1 MMTTMTHE
9 TVVTSN
15 DSIVREFKQKEHSR
29 YYDPEV
35 VGPYYGHLRFDIPFQ
50 YSYKLG
56 MRFEAEKVYVYRN
69 DDELFISCLPLKLDS
84 EYMEVKG
91 LISKKGGD
99 PQSAEID
106 INSDD
111 IYYVINKD
119 WAPFNVGDKITY
131 TYVHETED
139 EERHIRVGELSNTKN
154 NILKGLAIPDAPW
167 IETGT
172 FKGERAKW
180 FAANYPKV
188 YTCEPS
194 KECYEYAVETLKGC
208 DNVIIDNDLSINSL
222 HMFLELLEGDV
233 NFWLDSHSI
242 IGFKGLKQDDLYNK
256 TYKDVNDPPVLS
268 ELDIIAE
275 YLGQLD
281 SVHIFIDDY
290 KLFSR
295 EDYPSPDLFIDWA
308 KQNGFEW
315 SVKHNIFTL
324 TKLDNE
330 KQFAKDLMS
339 DQRLAA
345 DLEKIAK
352 QINSI

>member
-1 MMTTMTHE
+1 
-9 TVVTSN
+9 
-15 DSIVREFKQKEHSR
+15 
-29 YYDPEV
+29 
-35 VGPYYGHLRFDIPFQ
+35 
-50 YSYKLG
+50 
-56 MRFEAEKVYVYRN
+56 
-69 DDELFISCLPLKLDS
+69 
-84 EYMEVKG
+84 MEV
-91 LISKKGGD
+91 L
-99 PQSAEID
+99 
-106 INSDD
+106 
-111 IYYVINKD
+111 Y
-119 WAPFNVGDKITY
+119 
-131 TYVHETED
+131 
-139 EERHIRVGELSNTKN
+139 
-154 NILKGLAIPDAPW
+154 
-167 IETGT
+167 
-172 FKGERAKW
+172 
-180 FAANYPKV
+180 
-188 YTCEPS
+188 
-194 KECYEYAVETLKGC
+194 
-208 DNVIIDNDLSINSL
+208 
-222 HMFLELLEGDV
+222 
-233 NFWLDSHSI
+233 
-242 IGFKGLKQDDLYNK
+242 LYNK
-256 TYKDVNDPPVLS
+256 TYKDVNDPPILS